1 MATVTSPGISVAPE
15 PRTYAPRKSAGAV
28 IWDWM
33 TTVDHKKI
41 GIMYTT
47 IGVFYFLVGGIEAL
61 LVRTQLATPNGRVL
75 TPTQYDEVYTM
86 HATTM
91 IFLFIIP
98 VLAGFAN
105 YFIPLM
111 IGARDMAFPRLNAFG
126 LWMLFFGGLFLNSSF
141 FFGGA
146 PDAGWFAYA
155 PLTEPAYNP
164 TKSMDFWA
172 VGLTMLGISSVA
184 GSINVIVTTLK
195 MRCPGMRFNTLPL
208 FVWTTLVQNFLLLF
222 ALHSLTTAAIFLLFD
237 RHLGTSFFCATAS
250 SCGNGSQGGGGDPL
264 LWQHLFWAFGHPEV
278 YILILPAFGI
288 ISEILPVFS
297 RKPVFGYIFIAWSSV
312 AIGFLSFVVWV
323 HHMFAT
329 GLPDVALAFFAS
341 STTLIAIPTAVK
353 VFNWTATVWGGSLII
368 NTPMLFCI
376 AFLTMFPIGGLSGV
390 SLATVPFDWQITD
403 TYYVVAHIHYVFFGG
418 TALAIMAAVYY
429 WLPKMTG
436 RMMSEKIGLWNFWFV
451 FIGLNL
457 TFFPMHMLGL
467 LGMPRRQW
475 TYHAD
480 LGWNLYN
487 FIESIGAFIIALGVL
502 LFIINIVRAIAK
514 GPRAGAD
521 PWDAWTLEWATS
533 SPPPEYN
540 FIKTPVV
547 RSRRPLWD
555 QKHPDD
561 QDWMRGGH

>member
-1 MATVTSPGISVAPE
+1 MATITRPGVSIAP
-15 PRTYAPRKSAGAV
+15 PPAYAPGKSAGAV

-41 GIMYTT
+41 GIMYVFL
-47 IGVFYFLVGGIEAL
+47 GVIYFIVGGLEAL
-61 LVRTQLATPNGRVL
+61 LIRVQLAKPNGTLL
-75 TPTQYDEVYTM
+75 TPSQYDQVFTM

-98 VLAGFAN
+98 VFAGFAN

-111 IGARDMAFPRLNAFG
+111 IGARDMAFPRMNAFG
-126 LWMLFFGGLFLNSSF
+126 FWMLLFGGLFLNSSF
-141 FFGGA
+141 LLGGA
-146 PDAGWFAYA
+146 PDSGWFAYA
-155 PLTEPAYNP
+155 PLTEPQFNP
-164 TKSMDFWA
+164 GRSMDFWA
-172 VGLTMLGISSVA
+172 AGLTLLGISSIA

-195 MRCPGMRFNTLPL
+195 MRCPGLRFNRLPL

-222 ALHSLTTAAIFLLFD
+222 ALPSLTTAAIFLLFD
-237 RHLGTSFFCATAS
+237 RHLGTSFFKAE
-250 SCGNGSQGGGGDPL
+250 NGGDPL

-278 YILILPAFGI
+278 YILILPVFGI
-288 ISEILPVFS
+288 ISETLPVFS
-297 RKPVFGYIFIAWSSV
+297 RKPIFGYIFIAWSSV
-312 AIGFLSFVVWV
+312 AIGFLSFIVWV

-353 VFNWTATVWGGSLII
+353 VFNWTATLWGGSII
-368 NTPMLFCI
+368 TTTALLFSVG
-376 AFLTMFPIGGLSGV
+376 FLTMFPIGGLSGV
-390 SLATVPFDWQITD
+390 SLAVVPFDWQITD

-418 TALAIMAAVYY
+418 SVLGIFAAVYY
-429 WLPKMTG
+429 WFPKMTG
-436 RMMSEKIGLWNFWFV
+436 RMLSEKLGLWNFWLV

-475 TYHAD
+475 TYHEG

-487 FIESIGAFIIALGVL
+487 FVASIGSFTIALGVL
-502 LFIINIVRAIAK
+502 FFIVNLVLSFRK
-514 GPRAGAD
+514 GARAGAD

>member
-1 MATVTSPGISVAPE
+1 MATITRPGVSIAP
-15 PRTYAPRKSAGAV
+15 PPTYAPGKSAGAV

-41 GIMYTT
+41 GIMYVFL
-47 IGVFYFLVGGIEAL
+47 GVIYFIVGGLEAL
-61 LVRTQLATPNGRVL
+61 LIRVQLAKPNGTLL
-75 TPTQYDEVYTM
+75 TPSQYDQVFTM

-98 VLAGFAN
+98 VFAGFAN

-111 IGARDMAFPRLNAFG
+111 IGARDMAFPRMNAFG
-126 LWMLFFGGLFLNSSF
+126 FWMLLFGGLFLNSSF
-141 FFGGA
+141 LLGGA
-146 PDAGWFAYA
+146 PDSGWFAYA
-155 PLTEPAYNP
+155 PLTEPQFNP
-164 TKSMDFWA
+164 GRSMDFWA
-172 VGLTMLGISSVA
+172 AGLTLLGISSIA

-195 MRCPGMRFNTLPL
+195 MRCPGLRFNRLPL

-222 ALHSLTTAAIFLLFD
+222 ALPSLTTAAIFLLFD
-237 RHLGTSFFCATAS
+237 RHLGTSFFKAE
-250 SCGNGSQGGGGDPL
+250 NGGDPL

-278 YILILPAFGI
+278 YILILPVFGI
-288 ISEILPVFS
+288 ISETLPVFS
-297 RKPVFGYIFIAWSSV
+297 RKPIFGYIFIAWSSV
-312 AIGFLSFVVWV
+312 AIGFLSFIVWV

-353 VFNWTATVWGGSLII
+353 VFNWTATLWGGSII
-368 NTPMLFCI
+368 TTTALLFSVG
-376 AFLTMFPIGGLSGV
+376 FLTMFPIGGLSGV
-390 SLATVPFDWQITD
+390 SLAVVPFDWQITD

-418 TALAIMAAVYY
+418 SVLGIFAAVYY
-429 WLPKMTG
+429 WFPKMTG
-436 RMMSEKIGLWNFWFV
+436 RMLSEKLGLWNFWLV

-475 TYHAD
+475 TYHEG

-487 FIESIGAFIIALGVL
+487 FVASIGSFTIALGVL
-502 LFIINIVRAIAK
+502 FFIVNLVLSFRK
-514 GPRAGAD
+514 GARAGAD

>member
-1 MATVTSPGISVAPE
+1 MATVTAPRIPAAPE
-15 PRTYAPRKSAGAV
+15 RAYAPGKKPGAV
-28 IWDWM
+28 IWEWM

-41 GIMYTT
+41 GCMYITL
-47 IGVFYFLVGGIEAL
+47 GVIYFIVGGIEAL
-61 LVRTQLATPNGRVL
+61 LIRAQLATANGKVL
-75 TPTQYDEVYTM
+75 TPTQYDQVFTM

-105 YFIPLM
+105 YLIPLM

-126 LWMLFFGGLFLNSSF
+126 FWMLLFGGLFLNSSF
-141 FFGGA
+141 FLGGA
-146 PDAGWFAYA
+146 PDSGWFAYA
-155 PLTEPAYNP
+155 PLTEPQFNP
-164 TKSMDFWA
+164 GRSMDFWA
-172 VGLTMLGISSVA
+172 AGLTLLGISSIA
-184 GSINVIVTTLK
+184 GSINVIITTLK

-222 ALHSLTTAAIFLLFD
+222 ALPSLTTAAIFLLFD
-237 RHLGTSFFCATAS
+237 RHLGTSFFKAE
-250 SCGNGSQGGGGDPL
+250 NGGDPL

-278 YILILPAFGI
+278 YILILPVFGI
-288 ISEILPVFS
+288 VSEVLPVFS
-297 RKPVFGYIFIAWSSV
+297 RKPIFGYIFIAWSSV

-353 VFNWTATVWGGSLII
+353 VFNWTATLWGGSIVTKTAL
-368 NTPMLFCI
+368 LFSVG
-376 AFLTMFPIGGLSGV
+376 FLLMFPIGGLSGV
-390 SLATVPFDWQITD
+390 SLAVVPFDWQITD

-418 TALAIMAAVYY
+418 TALGIFSAIYY
-429 WLPKMTG
+429 WFPKITG
-436 RMMSEKIGLWNFWFV
+436 KFLSDKLGVWNFWLV
-451 FIGLNL
+451 FLGLNL

-475 TYHAD
+475 TYHEG
-480 LGWNLYN
+480 LGWTVYN
-487 FIESIGAFIIALGVL
+487 YVETIGAFVIALGVL
-502 LFIINIVRAIAK
+502 IFIINLIVSFRS
-514 GPRAGAD
+514 GERAGAD

-533 SPPPEYN
+533 SPPAEYN
-540 FIKTPVV
+540 FLKTPVV

-555 QKHPDD
+555 LKHPDD
-561 QDWMRGGH
+561 QDWMRGEH

>member
-1 MATVTSPGISVAPE
+1 MATITRPGVSIAP
-15 PRTYAPRKSAGAV
+15 PPTYAPGKSAGSV

-41 GIMYTT
+41 GIMYVFL
-47 IGVFYFLVGGIEAL
+47 GVIYFIVGGLEAL
-61 LVRTQLATPNGRVL
+61 LIRVQLAKPNGTLL
-75 TPTQYDEVYTM
+75 TPSQYDQVFTM

-98 VLAGFAN
+98 VFAGFAN

-111 IGARDMAFPRLNAFG
+111 IGARDMAFPRMNAFG
-126 LWMLFFGGLFLNSSF
+126 FWMLLFGGLFLNSSF
-141 FFGGA
+141 LLGGA
-146 PDAGWFAYA
+146 PDSGWFAYA
-155 PLTEPAYNP
+155 PLTEPQFNP
-164 TKSMDFWA
+164 GRSMDFWA
-172 VGLTMLGISSVA
+172 AGLTLLGISSIA

-195 MRCPGMRFNTLPL
+195 MRCPGLRFNRLPL

-222 ALHSLTTAAIFLLFD
+222 ALPSLTTAAIFLLFD
-237 RHLGTSFFCATAS
+237 RHLGTSFFKAE
-250 SCGNGSQGGGGDPL
+250 NGGDPL

-278 YILILPAFGI
+278 YILILPVFGI
-288 ISEILPVFS
+288 ISETLPVFS
-297 RKPVFGYIFIAWSSV
+297 RKPIFGYIFIAWSSV
-312 AIGFLSFVVWV
+312 AIGFLSFIVWV

-353 VFNWTATVWGGSLII
+353 VFNWTATLWGGSII
-368 NTPMLFCI
+368 TTTALLFSVG
-376 AFLTMFPIGGLSGV
+376 FLTMFPIGGLSGV
-390 SLATVPFDWQITD
+390 SLAVVPFDWQITD

-418 TALAIMAAVYY
+418 SVLGIFAAVYY
-429 WLPKMTG
+429 WFPKMTG
-436 RMMSEKIGLWNFWFV
+436 RMLSEKLGLWNFWLV

-475 TYHAD
+475 TYHEG

-487 FIESIGAFIIALGVL
+487 FVASIGSFTIALGVL
-502 LFIINIVRAIAK
+502 FFIVNLVLSFRK
-514 GPRAGAD
+514 GARAGAD

>member
-1 MATVTSPGISVAPE
+1 MATITRPGVSIAP
-15 PRTYAPRKSAGAV
+15 PPTYAPGKSAGAV

-41 GIMYTT
+41 GIMYVFL
-47 IGVFYFLVGGIEAL
+47 GVIYFIVGGLEAL
-61 LVRTQLATPNGRVL
+61 LIRVQLAKPNGTLL
-75 TPTQYDEVYTM
+75 TPSQYDQVFTM

-98 VLAGFAN
+98 VFAGFAN

-111 IGARDMAFPRLNAFG
+111 IGARDMAFPRMNAFG
-126 LWMLFFGGLFLNSSF
+126 FWMLLFGGLFLNSSF
-141 FFGGA
+141 LLGGA
-146 PDAGWFAYA
+146 PDSGWFAYA
-155 PLTEPAYNP
+155 PLTEPQFNP
-164 TKSMDFWA
+164 GRSMDFWA
-172 VGLTMLGISSVA
+172 AGLTLLGISSIA

-195 MRCPGMRFNTLPL
+195 MRCPGLRFNRLPL

-222 ALHSLTTAAIFLLFD
+222 ALPSLTTAAIFLLFD
-237 RHLGTSFFCATAS
+237 RHLGTSFFKAE
-250 SCGNGSQGGGGDPL
+250 NGGDPL

-278 YILILPAFGI
+278 YILILPVFGI
-288 ISEILPVFS
+288 ISETLPVFS
-297 RKPVFGYIFIAWSSV
+297 RKPIFGYIFIAWSSV
-312 AIGFLSFVVWV
+312 AIGFLSFIVWV

-353 VFNWTATVWGGSLII
+353 VFNWTATLWGGSII
-368 NTPMLFCI
+368 TTTALLFSVG
-376 AFLTMFPIGGLSGV
+376 FLTMFPIGGLSGV
-390 SLATVPFDWQITD
+390 SLAVVPFDWQITD

-418 TALAIMAAVYY
+418 SVLGIFAAVYY
-429 WLPKMTG
+429 WFPKMTG
-436 RMMSEKIGLWNFWFV
+436 RMLSEKLGLWNFWLI

-475 TYHAD
+475 TYHEG

-487 FIESIGAFIIALGVL
+487 FVASIGSFTIALGVL
-502 LFIINIVRAIAK
+502 FFVVNLVVSFRSGA
-514 GPRAGAD
+514 RAGAD

>member
-1 MATVTSPGISVAPE
+1 MATVTTPGISIAP
-15 PRTYAPRKSAGAV
+15 PPTYAPNKSAGAV

-41 GIMYTT
+41 GMMY
-47 IGVFYFLVGGIEAL
+47 IFLGVFYFIVGGLEAL
-61 LVRTQLATPNGRVL
+61 LIRVQLATPNGKVL
-75 TPTQYDEVYTM
+75 TPSQYDQVFTM

-98 VLAGFAN
+98 VFAGFAN

-111 IGARDMAFPRLNAFG
+111 IGARDMAFPRMNAFG
-126 LWMLFFGGLFLNSSF
+126 FWMLLFGGLFLNSSF
-141 FFGGA
+141 FLGGA
-146 PDAGWFAYA
+146 PDSGWFAYA

-164 TKSMDFWA
+164 GRSMDFWA
-172 VGLTMLGISSVA
+172 AGLTLLGISSIA

-195 MRCPGMRFNTLPL
+195 MRCPGLRFNRLPL

-222 ALHSLTTAAIFLLFD
+222 ALPSLTTAAIFLLFD
-237 RHLGTSFFCATAS
+237 RHLGTSFFKAES
-250 SCGNGSQGGGGDPL
+250 GGDPL

-278 YILILPAFGI
+278 YILILPVFGI
-288 ISEILPVFS
+288 ISETLPVFS
-297 RKPVFGYIFIAWSSV
+297 RKPIFGYIFIAWSSV

-353 VFNWTATVWGGSLII
+353 VFNWTATLWGGSIVTKASL
-368 NTPMLFCI
+368 LFSVG
-376 AFLTMFPIGGLSGV
+376 FLLMFPIGGLSGV
-390 SLATVPFDWQITD
+390 SLAVVPFDWQITD

-418 TALAIMAAVYY
+418 SVLGIFAAIYY
-429 WLPKMTG
+429 WFPKMTG
-436 RMMSEKIGLWNFWFV
+436 RMLSEKLGLWNFWLI
-451 FIGLNL
+451 FIGLNV

-475 TYHAD
+475 TYHEG

-487 FIESIGAFIIALGVL
+487 FIASIGAFTIALGVL
-502 LFIINIVRAIAK
+502 FFIVNLVVSVRK
-514 GPRAGAD
+514 GERAGAD
-521 PWDAWTLEWATS
+521 PWDAWTLEWATP

-540 FIKTPVV
+540 FIRTPVV

>member
-1 MATVTSPGISVAPE
+1 MATVTSPRISVAPE
-15 PRTYAPRKSAGAV
+15 RTYAPGKKPGAV

-41 GIMYTT
+41 GCMYITL
-47 IGVFYFLVGGIEAL
+47 GVIYFIVGGIEAL
-61 LVRTQLATPNGRVL
+61 LVRAQLATPNGKVL
-75 TPTQYDEVYTM
+75 TPSQYDQVFTM

-98 VLAGFAN
+98 VFAGFAN
-105 YFIPLM
+105 YLIPLM

-126 LWMLFFGGLFLNSSF
+126 FWMLLFGGIFLNSSF

-146 PDAGWFAYA
+146 PNAGWFAYA
-155 PLTEPAYNP
+155 PLTEPQFSPGRN
-164 TKSMDFWA
+164 MDFWA
-172 VGLTMLGISSVA
+172 AGLTLLGISSIA
-184 GSINVIVTTLK
+184 GSINVIITTLK

-222 ALHSLTTAAIFLLFD
+222 ALPSLTTAAIFLLFD
-237 RHLGTSFFCATAS
+237 RHLGTSFFKAES
-250 SCGNGSQGGGGDPL
+250 GGDPL
-264 LWQHLFWAFGHPEV
+264 LYQHLFWAFGHPEV
-278 YILILPAFGI
+278 YILILPVFGI
-288 ISEILPVFS
+288 VSEVLPVFS
-297 RKPVFGYIFIAWSSV
+297 RKPIFGYIFIAWSSV

-353 VFNWTATVWGGSLII
+353 VFNWTATLWGGSIVTKTAL
-368 NTPMLFCI
+368 LFSVG
-376 AFLTMFPIGGLSGV
+376 FLLMFPIGGLSGV
-390 SLATVPFDWQITD
+390 SLAVVPFDWQITD

-418 TALAIMAAVYY
+418 SALGIFSAIYY
-429 WLPKMTG
+429 WFPKATG
-436 RMMSEKIGLWNFWFV
+436 KLLSEKLGVWNFWLV
-451 FIGLNL
+451 FLGLNL

-475 TYHAD
+475 TYHEG
-480 LGWNLYN
+480 LGWTVYN
-487 FIESIGAFIIALGVL
+487 FIETIGAFIIALGVL
-502 LFIINIVRAIAK
+502 VFIINLVVSFRSGA
-514 GPRAGAD
+514 RAGAD
-521 PWDAWTLEWATS
+521 PWDAWTLEWATA

-540 FIKTPVV
+540 FVKTPVV

-555 QKHPDD
+555 LKHPDD
-561 QDWMRGGH
+561 QDWMRGEH

>member
-1 MATVTSPGISVAPE
+1 MATVTTRPGVSIAPE
-15 PRTYAPRKSAGAV
+15 RRTYAPGKNPWAV

-47 IGVFYFLVGGIEAL
+47 IGVFYFLVGGLEAL
-61 LVRTQLATPNGRVL
+61 LIRAQLATPNGKVL
-75 TPTQYDEVYTM
+75 TPTQYDQVFTM

-126 LWMLFFGGLFLNSSF
+126 LWMLLFGGLFLNSSF
-141 FFGGA
+141 IFGGA
-146 PDAGWFAYA
+146 PNAGWFAYA
-155 PLTEPAYNP
+155 PLTEPTYSP
-164 TKSMDFWA
+164 GHSMDFWA
-172 VGLTMLGISSVA
+172 IGLTMLGISSVA

-222 ALHSLTTAAIFLLFD
+222 ALPSLTTAAIFLLFD
-237 RHLGTSFFCATAS
+237 RHLGTSFFKVE
-250 SCGNGSQGGGGDPL
+250 GGGDPL

-278 YILILPAFGI
+278 YILILPVFGV
-288 ISEILPVFS
+288 ISEVLPIFS
-297 RKPVFGYIFIAWSSV
+297 RKPIFGYIFIAWSSV

-353 VFNWTATVWGGSLII
+353 VFNWTATVWGGSLVMK
-368 NTPMLFCI
+368 TAMLFGI

-390 SLATVPFDWQITD
+390 SLAVVPFDWQITD

-418 TALAIMAAVYY
+418 TALGILAAIYY
-429 WLPKMTG
+429 WFPKMTG
-436 RMMSEKIGLWNFWFV
+436 RMMSEKMGLWNFWLV

-475 TYHAD
+475 TYHEG

-487 FIESIGAFIIALGVL
+487 LIASVGAFMIGAGILIFM
-502 LFIINIVRAIAK
+502 INLVVSLRR
-514 GPRAGAD
+514 GERAGAD

-561 QDWMRGGH
+561 QDWMHGGH

>member
-1 MATVTSPGISVAPE
+1 MATVTRPGISIAPA
-15 PRTYAPRKSAGAV
+15 PQPTYAPRKSAGAV

-41 GIMYTT
+41 GTMY
-47 IGVFYFLVGGIEAL
+47 IFLGVIYFIVGGIEAL
-61 LVRTQLATPNGRVL
+61 LIRAQLATPNGKVL
-75 TPTQYDEVYTM
+75 TPTQYDQVFTM

-105 YFIPLM
+105 YLIPLM
-111 IGARDMAFPRLNAFG
+111 IGARDMAFPRMNAFG
-126 LWMLFFGGLFLNSSF
+126 FWMLLFGGLFLNSSF
-141 FFGGA
+141 FLGGA
-146 PDAGWFAYA
+146 PDSGWFAYA

-164 TKSMDFWA
+164 GRSMDFWA
-172 VGLTMLGISSVA
+172 AGLTLLGISSIA

-222 ALHSLTTAAIFLLFD
+222 ALPSLTTAAIFLLFD
-237 RHLGTSFFCATAS
+237 RHLGTSFFKAE
-250 SCGNGSQGGGGDPL
+250 NGGDPL

-278 YILILPAFGI
+278 YILILPVFGI
-288 ISEILPVFS
+288 ISETLPVFS
-297 RKPVFGYIFIAWSSV
+297 RKPIFGYIFIAWSSV
-312 AIGFLSFVVWV
+312 AIGFLSFIVWV

-353 VFNWTATVWGGSLII
+353 VFNWTATLWGGSII
-368 NTPMLFCI
+368 TTTSLLFSVG
-376 AFLTMFPIGGLSGV
+376 FLTMFPIGGLSGV
-390 SLATVPFDWQITD
+390 SLAVVPFDWQITD

-418 TALAIMAAVYY
+418 TALGILAALYY
-429 WLPKMTG
+429 WFPKITG
-436 RMMSEKIGLWNFWFV
+436 RMMSERLGKWNFWFV

-475 TYHAD
+475 TYHEG

-487 FIESIGAFIIALGVL
+487 LVASIGAFLIAVGILFL
-502 LFIINIVRAIAK
+502 LINLVISFRSGA
-514 GPRAGAD
+514 RAGAD
-521 PWDAWTLEWATS
+521 PWDAWTLEWATA

>member
-1 MATVTSPGISVAPE
+1 MATITRPGVSIAP
-15 PRTYAPRKSAGAV
+15 PPTYAPGKSAGAV

-41 GIMYTT
+41 GIMYVFL
-47 IGVFYFLVGGIEAL
+47 GVIYFIVGGLEAL
-61 LVRTQLATPNGRVL
+61 LIRVQLAKPNGTLL
-75 TPTQYDEVYTM
+75 TPSQYDQVFTM

-98 VLAGFAN
+98 VFAGFAN

-111 IGARDMAFPRLNAFG
+111 IGARDMAFPRMNAFG
-126 LWMLFFGGLFLNSSF
+126 FWMLLFGGLFLNSSF
-141 FFGGA
+141 LLGGA
-146 PDAGWFAYA
+146 PDSGWFAYA
-155 PLTEPAYNP
+155 PLTEPQFNP
-164 TKSMDFWA
+164 GRSMDFWA
-172 VGLTMLGISSVA
+172 AGLTLLGISSIA

-195 MRCPGMRFNTLPL
+195 MRCPGLRFNRLPL

-222 ALHSLTTAAIFLLFD
+222 ALPSLTTAAIFLLFD
-237 RHLGTSFFCATAS
+237 RHLGTSFFKAE
-250 SCGNGSQGGGGDPL
+250 NGGDPL

-278 YILILPAFGI
+278 YILILPVFGI
-288 ISEILPVFS
+288 ISETLPVFS
-297 RKPVFGYIFIAWSSV
+297 RKPIFGYIFIAWSSV
-312 AIGFLSFVVWV
+312 AIGFLSFIVWV

-353 VFNWTATVWGGSLII
+353 VFNWTATLWGGSII
-368 NTPMLFCI
+368 TTTALLFSVG
-376 AFLTMFPIGGLSGV
+376 FLTMFPIGGLSGV
-390 SLATVPFDWQITD
+390 SLAVVPFDWQITD

-418 TALAIMAAVYY
+418 SVLGIFAAVYY
-429 WLPKMTG
+429 WFPKMTG
-436 RMMSEKIGLWNFWFV
+436 RMLSEKLGLWNFWLV

-475 TYHAD
+475 TYHEG

-487 FIESIGAFIIALGVL
+487 FVASIGSFTIALGVL
-502 LFIINIVRAIAK
+502 FFVVNLVVSFRSGA
-514 GPRAGAD
+514 RAGAD

>member
-1 MATVTSPGISVAPE
+1 MATVTSPRISVAPE
-15 PRTYAPRKSAGAV
+15 RTYAPGKKPGAV

-41 GIMYTT
+41 GCMYVTL
-47 IGVFYFLVGGIEAL
+47 GVIYFIVGGIEAL
-61 LVRTQLATPNGRVL
+61 LVRAQLATPNGKVL
-75 TPTQYDEVYTM
+75 TPSQYDQVFTM

-98 VLAGFAN
+98 VFAGFAN
-105 YFIPLM
+105 YLIPLM

-126 LWMLFFGGLFLNSSF
+126 FWMLLFGGIFLNSSF

-146 PDAGWFAYA
+146 PNAGWFAYA
-155 PLTEPAYNP
+155 PLTEPQFSPGRN
-164 TKSMDFWA
+164 MDFWA
-172 VGLTMLGISSVA
+172 AGLTLLGISSIA
-184 GSINVIVTTLK
+184 GSINVIITTLK

-222 ALHSLTTAAIFLLFD
+222 ALPSLTTAAIFLLFD
-237 RHLGTSFFCATAS
+237 RHLGTSFFKAES
-250 SCGNGSQGGGGDPL
+250 GGDPL
-264 LWQHLFWAFGHPEV
+264 LYQHLFWAFGHPEV
-278 YILILPAFGI
+278 YILILPVFGI
-288 ISEILPVFS
+288 VSEVLPVFS
-297 RKPVFGYIFIAWSSV
+297 RKPIFGYIFIAWSSV

-353 VFNWTATVWGGSLII
+353 VFNWTATLWGGSIVTKTAL
-368 NTPMLFCI
+368 LFSVG
-376 AFLTMFPIGGLSGV
+376 FLLMFPIGGLSGV
-390 SLATVPFDWQITD
+390 SLAVVPFDWQITD

-418 TALAIMAAVYY
+418 SALGIFSAIYY
-429 WLPKMTG
+429 WFPKATG
-436 RMMSEKIGLWNFWFV
+436 KLLSEKLGVWNFWLIFL
-451 FIGLNL
+451 GLNL

-475 TYHAD
+475 TYHEG
-480 LGWNLYN
+480 LGWTVYN
-487 FIESIGAFIIALGVL
+487 FIETIGAFIIALGVL
-502 LFIINIVRAIAK
+502 VFIINLVVSFRSGA
-514 GPRAGAD
+514 RAGAD
-521 PWDAWTLEWATS
+521 PWDAWTLEWATA

-540 FIKTPVV
+540 FVKTPVV

-555 QKHPDD
+555 LKHPDD
-561 QDWMRGGH
+561 QDWMRGEH

>member
-1 MATVTSPGISVAPE
+1 MATITTPNVSIAP
-15 PRTYAPRKSAGAV
+15 PPTYAPGKSAGAV

-41 GIMYTT
+41 GVMYAVL
-47 IGVFYFLVGGIEAL
+47 GVIYFVVGGLEAL
-61 LVRTQLATPNGRVL
+61 LIRLQLAKPNGKVL
-75 TPTQYDEVYTM
+75 TPSQYDQVFTM

-98 VLAGFAN
+98 VFAGFAN

-126 LWMLFFGGLFLNSSF
+126 FWMLLFGGLFLNSSF

-146 PDAGWFAYA
+146 PDSGWFAYA
-155 PLTEPAYNP
+155 PLTEPAFNP
-164 TKSMDFWA
+164 GRSMDFWA
-172 VGLTMLGISSVA
+172 AGLTLLGISSIA

-222 ALHSLTTAAIFLLFD
+222 ALPSLTTAAIFLLFD
-237 RHLGTSFFCATAS
+237 RHLGTSFFKAES
-250 SCGNGSQGGGGDPL
+250 GGDPL

-288 ISEILPVFS
+288 VSETLPVFS

-312 AIGFLSFVVWV
+312 AIGFLSFIVWV

-353 VFNWTATVWGGSLII
+353 VFNWTATLWGGSIVTTTSL
-368 NTPMLFCI
+368 LFSVG
-376 AFLTMFPIGGLSGV
+376 FLTMFPIGGLSGV
-390 SLATVPFDWQITD
+390 SLAVVPFDWQITD

-418 TALAIMAAVYY
+418 TALAILAAIYY
-429 WLPKMTG
+429 WFPKVTG
-436 RMMSEKIGLWNFWFV
+436 RMLSERLGRWNFWFV

-475 TYHAD
+475 TYHEG
-480 LGWNLYN
+480 LGWSLYN
-487 FIESIGAFIIALGVL
+487 FIASIGAFTIAVGILIFL
-502 LFIINIVRAIAK
+502 INLVVSFKSGA
-514 GPRAGAD
+514 RAGAD
-521 PWDAWTLEWATS
+521 PWDAWTLEWATP

-540 FIKTPVV
+540 FIRTPIV

>member
-1 MATVTSPGISVAPE
+1 MATVTAPRIPAAPE
-15 PRTYAPRKSAGAV
+15 RTYAPGKKPGAV
-28 IWDWM
+28 IWEWM

-41 GIMYTT
+41 GCMYITL
-47 IGVFYFLVGGIEAL
+47 GVIYFIVGGIEAL
-61 LVRTQLATPNGRVL
+61 LIRAQLATANGKVL
-75 TPTQYDEVYTM
+75 TPTQYDQVFTM

-105 YFIPLM
+105 YLIPLM

-126 LWMLFFGGLFLNSSF
+126 FWMLLFGGLFLNSSF
-141 FFGGA
+141 FLGGA
-146 PDAGWFAYA
+146 PDSGWFAYA
-155 PLTEPAYNP
+155 PLTEPQFNP
-164 TKSMDFWA
+164 GRSMDFWA
-172 VGLTMLGISSVA
+172 AGLTLLGISSIA
-184 GSINVIVTTLK
+184 GSINVIITTLK

-222 ALHSLTTAAIFLLFD
+222 ALPSLTTAAIFLLFD
-237 RHLGTSFFCATAS
+237 RHLGTSFFKAE
-250 SCGNGSQGGGGDPL
+250 NGVDPL

-278 YILILPAFGI
+278 YILILPVFGI
-288 ISEILPVFS
+288 VSEVLPVFS
-297 RKPVFGYIFIAWSSV
+297 RKPIFGYIFIAWSSV

-353 VFNWTATVWGGSLII
+353 VFNWTATLWGGSIVTKTAL
-368 NTPMLFCI
+368 LFSVG
-376 AFLTMFPIGGLSGV
+376 FLLMFPIGGLSGV
-390 SLATVPFDWQITD
+390 SLAVVPFDWQITD

-418 TALAIMAAVYY
+418 TALGIFSAIYY
-429 WLPKMTG
+429 WFPKATG
-436 RMMSEKIGLWNFWFV
+436 KLLSEKLGVWNFWLV
-451 FIGLNL
+451 FLGLNL

-475 TYHAD
+475 TYHEG
-480 LGWNLYN
+480 LGWTVYN
-487 FIESIGAFIIALGVL
+487 FIETIGAFIIALGVL
-502 LFIINIVRAIAK
+502 VFIINLVVSFRS
-514 GPRAGAD
+514 GERAGAD

-533 SPPPEYN
+533 SPPAEYN

-555 QKHPDD
+555 LKHPDD
-561 QDWMRGGH
+561 QDWMRGEH

>member
-1 MATVTSPGISVAPE
+1 MATVTAPRIPVAPE
-15 PRTYAPRKSAGAV
+15 RAYAPGKKPGAV
-28 IWDWM
+28 IWEWM

-41 GIMYTT
+41 GCMYIALGT
-47 IGVFYFLVGGIEAL
+47 IYFIVGGIEAL
-61 LVRTQLATPNGRVL
+61 LVRAQLATPNGKVL
-75 TPTQYDEVYTM
+75 TPTQYDQVFTM

-105 YFIPLM
+105 YLIPLM

-126 LWMLFFGGLFLNSSF
+126 FWMLLFGGLFLNSSF

-146 PDAGWFAYA
+146 PNAGWFAYA
-155 PLTEPAYNP
+155 PLTEPQFSPGRN
-164 TKSMDFWA
+164 MDFWA
-172 VGLTMLGISSVA
+172 AGLTLLGISSIA
-184 GSINVIVTTLK
+184 GSINVIITTLK

-222 ALHSLTTAAIFLLFD
+222 ALPSLTTAAIFLLFD
-237 RHLGTSFFCATAS
+237 RHLGTSFFKAES
-250 SCGNGSQGGGGDPL
+250 GGDPL
-264 LWQHLFWAFGHPEV
+264 LYQHLFWAFGHPEV
-278 YILILPAFGI
+278 YILILPVFGI
-288 ISEILPVFS
+288 VSEVLPVFS
-297 RKPVFGYIFIAWSSV
+297 RKPIFGYIFIAWSSV

-353 VFNWTATVWGGSLII
+353 VFNWTATLWGGSIVTKTAL
-368 NTPMLFCI
+368 LFSVG
-376 AFLTMFPIGGLSGV
+376 FLLMFPIGGLSGV
-390 SLATVPFDWQITD
+390 SLAVVPFDWQITD

-418 TALAIMAAVYY
+418 TALGIFSAIYY
-429 WLPKMTG
+429 WFPKATG
-436 RMMSEKIGLWNFWFV
+436 KLLSEKLGVWNFWLV

-475 TYHAD
+475 TYHEG
-480 LGWNLYN
+480 LGWTVYN
-487 FIESIGAFIIALGVL
+487 FIETIGAFIIALGVL
-502 LFIINIVRAIAK
+502 IFIINLVVSFRSGA
-514 GPRAGAD
+514 RAGAD
-521 PWDAWTLEWATS
+521 PWDAWTLEWATA

-540 FIKTPVV
+540 FVKTPVV

-555 QKHPDD
+555 LKHPDD

>member
-1 MATVTSPGISVAPE
+1 MATVTSPNISVAPE
-15 PRTYAPRKSAGAV
+15 QQIQAPRRSAGAV
-28 IWDWM
+28 IWDFM

-41 GIMYTT
+41 GFMYTAL
-47 IGVFYFLVGGIEAL
+47 GVIYFIVGGIEAL
-61 LVRTQLATPNGRVL
+61 LIRLQLATPNGKVL
-75 TPTQYDEVYTM
+75 SPSQYDQVFTM

-126 LWMLFFGGLFLNSSF
+126 FWMLLGGGLLLNSSF

-164 TKSMDFWA
+164 GKSMDFWA
-172 VGLTMLGISSVA
+172 VGLTMLGISSIA
-184 GSINVIVTTLK
+184 GSINIIVTTLK

-222 ALHSLTTAAIFLLFD
+222 ALPSLTTAAIFLLFD
-237 RHLGTSFFCATAS
+237 RHLGTSFFKPDGT
-250 SCGNGSQGGGGDPL
+250 GGGDPL

-278 YILILPAFGI
+278 YILILPVFGI
-288 ISEILPVFS
+288 ISEVLPVFA
-297 RKPVFGYIFIAWSSV
+297 RKPIFGYIFIAWSSV
-312 AIGFLSFVVWV
+312 AIGFLSFIVWV

-353 VFNWTATVWGGSLII
+353 VFNWTATLWGGSIVMK
-368 NTPMLFCI
+368 TPMLFGI

-390 SLATVPFDWQITD
+390 SLAVVPFDWQITD

-418 TALAIMAAVYY
+418 TALGILAALYY
-429 WLPKMTG
+429 WFPKITG
-436 RMMSEKIGLWNFWFV
+436 RMLSEKMGVWNFWLV

-457 TFFPMHMLGL
+457 TFFPMHLLGL

-475 TYHAD
+475 TYHEG

-487 FIESIGAFIIALGVL
+487 FVASIGSFLIAAGILIFIVNVVASLRSGE
-502 LFIINIVRAIAK
+502 
-514 GPRAGAD
+514 RAGAD
-521 PWDAWTLEWATS
+521 PWDAWTLEWATT

>member
-1 MATVTSPGISVAPE
+1 MATVTSPRISVAPE
-15 PRTYAPRKSAGAV
+15 RTYAPGKKPGAV

-41 GIMYTT
+41 GCMYITL
-47 IGVFYFLVGGIEAL
+47 GVIYFIVGGIEAL
-61 LVRTQLATPNGRVL
+61 LVRTQLATANGKVL
-75 TPTQYDEVYTM
+75 TPTQYDQVFTM

-105 YFIPLM
+105 YLIPLM

-126 LWMLFFGGLFLNSSF
+126 FWMLLFGGLFLNSSF
-141 FFGGA
+141 FLGGA
-146 PDAGWFAYA
+146 PDSGWFAYA
-155 PLTEPAYNP
+155 PLTEPQFNP
-164 TKSMDFWA
+164 GRSMDFWA
-172 VGLTMLGISSVA
+172 AGLTLLGISSIA

-222 ALHSLTTAAIFLLFD
+222 ALPSLTTAAIFLLFD
-237 RHLGTSFFCATAS
+237 RHLGTSFFKAES
-250 SCGNGSQGGGGDPL
+250 GGDPL
-264 LWQHLFWAFGHPEV
+264 LYQHLFWAFGHPEV
-278 YILILPAFGI
+278 YILILPVFGI
-288 ISEILPVFS
+288 VSEVLPVFS
-297 RKPVFGYIFIAWSSV
+297 RKPIFGYIFIAWSSV

-353 VFNWTATVWGGSLII
+353 VFNWTATLWGGSIVVKAPL
-368 NTPMLFCI
+368 LFSVG
-376 AFLTMFPIGGLSGV
+376 FLLMFPIGGLSGV
-390 SLATVPFDWQITD
+390 SLAVVPFDWQITD

-418 TALAIMAAVYY
+418 TALGIFSAIYY
-429 WLPKMTG
+429 WFPKVTG
-436 RMMSEKIGLWNFWFV
+436 KLLSEKLGVWNFWLV

-475 TYHAD
+475 TYHEG
-480 LGWNLYN
+480 LGWTVYN
-487 FIESIGAFIIALGVL
+487 FIETIGAFIIALGVL
-502 LFIINIVRAIAK
+502 IFIINLVRSFRSGA
-514 GPRAGAD
+514 RAGAD

-533 SPPPEYN
+533 SPPAEYN
-540 FIKTPVV
+540 FLKTPVV

-555 QKHPDD
+555 LKHPDD
-561 QDWMRGGH
+561 QDWMRGEH

>member
-1 MATVTSPGISVAPE
+1 MATVTSPRISVAPE
-15 PRTYAPRKSAGAV
+15 RTYAPGKKPGAV

-41 GIMYTT
+41 GCMYITL
-47 IGVFYFLVGGIEAL
+47 GVIYFIVGGIEAL
-61 LVRTQLATPNGRVL
+61 LVRTQLATANGKVL
-75 TPTQYDEVYTM
+75 TPTQYDQVFTM

-105 YFIPLM
+105 YLIPLM

-126 LWMLFFGGLFLNSSF
+126 FWMLLFGGLFLNSSF
-141 FFGGA
+141 FLGGA
-146 PDAGWFAYA
+146 PDSGWFAYA
-155 PLTEPAYNP
+155 PLTEPQFNP
-164 TKSMDFWA
+164 GRSMDFWA
-172 VGLTMLGISSVA
+172 AGLTLLGISSIA

-222 ALHSLTTAAIFLLFD
+222 ALPSLTTAAIFLLFD
-237 RHLGTSFFCATAS
+237 RHLGTSFFKAE
-250 SCGNGSQGGGGDPL
+250 NGGDPL
-264 LWQHLFWAFGHPEV
+264 LYQHLFWAFGHPEV
-278 YILILPAFGI
+278 YILILPVFGI
-288 ISEILPVFS
+288 VSEVLPVFS
-297 RKPVFGYIFIAWSSV
+297 RKPIFGYIFIAWSSV

-353 VFNWTATVWGGSLII
+353 VFNWTATLWGGSIVTKTAL
-368 NTPMLFCI
+368 LFSVG
-376 AFLTMFPIGGLSGV
+376 FLLMFPIGGLSGV
-390 SLATVPFDWQITD
+390 SLAVVPFDWQITD

-418 TALAIMAAVYY
+418 TALGIFSAIYY
-429 WLPKMTG
+429 WFPKVTG
-436 RMMSEKIGLWNFWFV
+436 KLLSEKLGVWNFWLV

-475 TYHAD
+475 TYHEG
-480 LGWNLYN
+480 LGWTVYN
-487 FIESIGAFIIALGVL
+487 FIETIGAFIIALGVL
-502 LFIINIVRAIAK
+502 IFIINLVRSFRSGA
-514 GPRAGAD
+514 RAGAD

-533 SPPPEYN
+533 SPPAEYN
-540 FIKTPVV
+540 FLKTPVV

-555 QKHPDD
+555 LKHPGDE
-561 QDWMRGGH
+561 DWRQGAH

>member
-1 MATVTSPGISVAPE
+1 MVTITRPGVSIAP
-15 PRTYAPRKSAGAV
+15 PPTYAPGKSAGAV

-41 GIMYTT
+41 GIMYVFL
-47 IGVFYFLVGGIEAL
+47 GVIYFIVGGLEVL
-61 LVRTQLATPNGRVL
+61 LIRVQLAKPNGTLL
-75 TPTQYDEVYTM
+75 TPSQYDQVFTM

-98 VLAGFAN
+98 VFAGFAN

-111 IGARDMAFPRLNAFG
+111 IGARDMAFPRMNAFG
-126 LWMLFFGGLFLNSSF
+126 FWMLLFGGLFLNSSF
-141 FFGGA
+141 FLGGA
-146 PDAGWFAYA
+146 PDSGWFAYA
-155 PLTEPAYNP
+155 PLTEPQFNAGR
-164 TKSMDFWA
+164 SMDFWA
-172 VGLTMLGISSVA
+172 AGLTLLGISSIA

-195 MRCPGMRFNTLPL
+195 MRCPGLRFNRLPL

-222 ALHSLTTAAIFLLFD
+222 ALPSLTTAAIFLLFD
-237 RHLGTSFFCATAS
+237 RHLGTSFFKAE
-250 SCGNGSQGGGGDPL
+250 NGGDPL

-278 YILILPAFGI
+278 YILILPVFGI
-288 ISEILPVFS
+288 ISETLPVFS
-297 RKPVFGYIFIAWSSV
+297 RKPIFGYIFIAWSSV
-312 AIGFLSFVVWV
+312 AIGFLSFIVWV

-353 VFNWTATVWGGSLII
+353 VFNWTATLWGGSII
-368 NTPMLFCI
+368 TTTALLFSVG
-376 AFLTMFPIGGLSGV
+376 FLTMFPIGGLSGV
-390 SLATVPFDWQITD
+390 SLAVVPFDWQITD

-418 TALAIMAAVYY
+418 SVLGIFAAVYY
-429 WLPKMTG
+429 WFPKMTG
-436 RMMSEKIGLWNFWFV
+436 RMLSEKLGLWNFWLV

-475 TYHAD
+475 TYHEG

-487 FIESIGAFIIALGVL
+487 FVASIGSFTIALGVL
-502 LFIINIVRAIAK
+502 FFIVNLVLSFRK
-514 GPRAGAD
+514 GARAGAD

>member
-1 MATVTSPGISVAPE
+1 MATITRPGVSLAP
-15 PRTYAPRKSAGAV
+15 PPTYAPGKSAGAV

-41 GIMYTT
+41 GVMY
-47 IGVFYFLVGGIEAL
+47 IFLGVIYFIVGGIEAL
-61 LVRTQLATPNGRVL
+61 LIRVQLARPNGKLL
-75 TPTQYDEVYTM
+75 TPTQYDQVFTM

-111 IGARDMAFPRLNAFG
+111 IGARDMAFPRMNAFG
-126 LWMLFFGGLFLNSSF
+126 FWMLLFGGLFLNSSF
-141 FFGGA
+141 LLGGA

-155 PLTEPAYNP
+155 PLTEPAYS
-164 TKSMDFWA
+164 TGRSMDFWA
-172 VGLTMLGISSVA
+172 AGLTLLGISSIA

-222 ALHSLTTAAIFLLFD
+222 ALPSLTTAAIFLLFD
-237 RHLGTSFFCATAS
+237 RHLGTSFFKAES
-250 SCGNGSQGGGGDPL
+250 GGDPL

-278 YILILPAFGI
+278 YILILPVFGI

-297 RKPVFGYIFIAWSSV
+297 RKPIFGYIFIAWSSV
-312 AIGFLSFVVWV
+312 AIGFLSFIVWV

-353 VFNWTATVWGGSLII
+353 VFYWTATLWGGSII
-368 NTPMLFCI
+368 TKTPLLFAV

-390 SLATVPFDWQITD
+390 SLAVVPFDWQITD

-418 TALAIMAAVYY
+418 TALGILAAIYY
-429 WLPKMTG
+429 WFPKITG
-436 RMMSEKIGLWNFWFV
+436 RIMSEKLGVWNFWLV

-475 TYHAD
+475 TYHEG

-487 FIESIGAFIIALGVL
+487 FIASIGSFTIAAGILIFLV
-502 LFIINIVRAIAK
+502 NIVLSFKR
-514 GPRAGAD
+514 GERAGAD

-533 SPPPEYN
+533 SPPAEYN

-561 QDWMRGGH
+561 QDWMRGEH

>member
-1 MATVTSPGISVAPE
+1 MATITRPGVSLAP
-15 PRTYAPRKSAGAV
+15 PPTYAPRKPASAV

-41 GIMYTT
+41 GVMY
-47 IGVFYFLVGGIEAL
+47 IFLGVIYFIVGGIEAL
-61 LVRTQLATPNGRVL
+61 LIRVQLATPNGKLL
-75 TPTQYDEVYTM
+75 TPSQYDQVFTM

-126 LWMLFFGGLFLNSSF
+126 FWMLLFGGLFLNSSF
-141 FFGGA
+141 LLGGA

-155 PLTEPAYNP
+155 PLTEPAYS
-164 TKSMDFWA
+164 TGRSMDFWA
-172 VGLTMLGISSVA
+172 AGLTLLGISSIA

-222 ALHSLTTAAIFLLFD
+222 ALPSLTTAAIFLLFD
-237 RHLGTSFFCATAS
+237 RHLGTSFFKAES
-250 SCGNGSQGGGGDPL
+250 GGDPL

-278 YILILPAFGI
+278 YILILPVFGI

-297 RKPVFGYIFIAWSSV
+297 RKPIFGYIFIAWSSV
-312 AIGFLSFVVWV
+312 AIGFLSFIVWV

-353 VFNWTATVWGGSLII
+353 VFNWTATLWGGSII
-368 NTPMLFCI
+368 TKTPLLFAV

-390 SLATVPFDWQITD
+390 SLAVVPFDWQITD

-418 TALAIMAAVYY
+418 TALGILAAIYY
-429 WLPKMTG
+429 WFPKITG
-436 RMMSEKIGLWNFWFV
+436 RMMSEKLGVWNFWLV

-475 TYHAD
+475 TYHQG

-487 FIESIGAFIIALGVL
+487 FIASIGSFTIALGIL
-502 LFIINIVRAIAK
+502 IFLINIVLSFKR
-514 GPRAGAD
+514 GERAGAD
-521 PWDAWTLEWATS
+521 PWDAWTLEWATA

-561 QDWMRGGH
+561 QDWMRGEH

>member
-1 MATVTSPGISVAPE
+1 MATVTAPRIPVAPE
-15 PRTYAPRKSAGAV
+15 RAYAPGKKPGAV
-28 IWDWM
+28 IWEWM

-41 GIMYTT
+41 GCMYIALGT
-47 IGVFYFLVGGIEAL
+47 IYFIVGGIEAL
-61 LVRTQLATPNGRVL
+61 LVRAQLATPNGKVL
-75 TPTQYDEVYTM
+75 TPTQYDQVFTM

-105 YFIPLM
+105 YLIPLM

-126 LWMLFFGGLFLNSSF
+126 FWMLLFGGLFLNSSF

-146 PDAGWFAYA
+146 PNAGWFAYA
-155 PLTEPAYNP
+155 PLTEPQFSPGRN
-164 TKSMDFWA
+164 MDFWA
-172 VGLTMLGISSVA
+172 AGLTLLGISSIA
-184 GSINVIVTTLK
+184 GSINVIITTLK

-222 ALHSLTTAAIFLLFD
+222 ALPSLTTAAIFLLFD
-237 RHLGTSFFCATAS
+237 RHLGTSFFKAES
-250 SCGNGSQGGGGDPL
+250 GGDPL
-264 LWQHLFWAFGHPEV
+264 LYQHLFWAFGHPEV
-278 YILILPAFGI
+278 YILILPVFGI
-288 ISEILPVFS
+288 VSEVLPVFS
-297 RKPVFGYIFIAWSSV
+297 RKPIFGYIFIAWSSV

-353 VFNWTATVWGGSLII
+353 VFNWTATLWGGSIVTKTAL
-368 NTPMLFCI
+368 LFSVG
-376 AFLTMFPIGGLSGV
+376 FLLMFPIGGLSGV
-390 SLATVPFDWQITD
+390 SLAVVPFDWQITD

-418 TALAIMAAVYY
+418 TALGIFSAIYY
-429 WLPKMTG
+429 WFPKATG
-436 RMMSEKIGLWNFWFV
+436 KLLSEKLGVWNFWLV

-475 TYHAD
+475 TYHEG
-480 LGWNLYN
+480 LGWTVYN
-487 FIESIGAFIIALGVL
+487 FIETIGAFIIALGVL
-502 LFIINIVRAIAK
+502 IFIINLVVSFRSGA
-514 GPRAGAD
+514 RAGAD
-521 PWDAWTLEWATS
+521 PWDAWTLEWATA

-540 FIKTPVV
+540 FVKTPVV
-547 RSRRPLWD
+547 RSRRPLGD
-555 QKHPDD
+555 LKHPYD
-561 QDWMRGGH
+561 QDWMRGEH

>member
-1 MATVTSPGISVAPE
+1 MATVTRPGISIAPA
-15 PRTYAPRKSAGAV
+15 PPPTYAPGKSAGAV

-41 GIMYTT
+41 GIMYVFL
-47 IGVFYFLVGGIEAL
+47 GVIYFIVGGLEAL
-61 LVRTQLATPNGRVL
+61 LIRVQLAKPNGTLL
-75 TPTQYDEVYTM
+75 TPSQYDQVFTM

-98 VLAGFAN
+98 VFAGFAN

-111 IGARDMAFPRLNAFG
+111 IGARDMAFPRMNAFG
-126 LWMLFFGGLFLNSSF
+126 FWMLLFGGLFLNSSF
-141 FFGGA
+141 LLGGA
-146 PDAGWFAYA
+146 PDSGWFAYA
-155 PLTEPAYNP
+155 PLTEPQFNP
-164 TKSMDFWA
+164 GRSMDFWA
-172 VGLTMLGISSVA
+172 AGLTLLGISSIA

-195 MRCPGMRFNTLPL
+195 MRCPGLRFNRLPL

-222 ALHSLTTAAIFLLFD
+222 ALPSLTTAAIFLLFD
-237 RHLGTSFFCATAS
+237 RHLGTSFFKAE
-250 SCGNGSQGGGGDPL
+250 NGGDPL

-278 YILILPAFGI
+278 YILILPVFGI
-288 ISEILPVFS
+288 ISETLPVFS
-297 RKPVFGYIFIAWSSV
+297 RKPIFGYIFIAWSSV
-312 AIGFLSFVVWV
+312 AIGFLSFIVWV

-353 VFNWTATVWGGSLII
+353 VFNWTATLWGGSIVTTTAL
-368 NTPMLFCI
+368 LFSVG
-376 AFLTMFPIGGLSGV
+376 FLTMFPIGGLSGV
-390 SLATVPFDWQITD
+390 SLAVVPFDWQITD

-418 TALAIMAAVYY
+418 SVLGIFAAVYY
-429 WLPKMTG
+429 WFPKMTG
-436 RMMSEKIGLWNFWFV
+436 RMLSEKLGLWNFWLV

-475 TYHAD
+475 TYHEG

-487 FIESIGAFIIALGVL
+487 FVASIGSFTIALGVL
-502 LFIINIVRAIAK
+502 FFIVNLVLSFRK
-514 GPRAGAD
+514 GVRAGAD